1 MINHVI
7 VYREGHALID
17 RQTMAK
23 LTGRSVH
30 TIRFRCPV
38 AEYVEGKAL
47 YDIDVCEDI
56 LNKLPIRKRV
66 TKGKA
71 A

>member
-1 MINHVI
+1 MIKHV
-7 VYREGHALID
+7 VVHQEGRSLID
-17 RQTMAK
+17 RQTMAR

-30 TIRFRCPV
+30 TIRLRCPV
-38 AEYVEGKAL
+38 VEYRDGKAL

-56 LNKLPIRKRV
+56 LSKLPIRQRAA
-66 TKGKA
+66 KGKA

>member
-1 MINHVI
+1 MINHI
-7 VYREGHALID
+7 VVKRGDKALID

-38 AEYVEGKAL
+38 AEYVDGKAL
-47 YDIDVCEDI
+47 YDIDVCEPI
-56 LNKLPIRKRV
+56 LAAIPVRKRC
-66 TKGKA
+66 A

>member
-1 MINHVI
+1 MINHV
-7 VYREGHALID
+7 VAYADGKALID
-17 RQTMAK
+17 RQSMAM

-30 TIRFRCPV
+30 TIRLRCPV
-38 AEYVEGKAL
+38 AEYRDGKAL

-56 LNKLPIRKRV
+56 LNKLPIRRRV
-66 TKGKA
+66 SKGKA